1 MLILAL
7 FTIARFLNQPR
18 YPLMNELTFIY
29 MCIYIYVYTHTMEF
43 YSVINYKIMSF
54 AGKMDGTGDHHV
66 K

>member
-43 YSVINYKIMSF
+43 YSSIRKNESMSF
-54 AGKMDGTGDHHV
+54 ARKWMEL
-66 K
+66 